1 MNVAGDVDVVVVGA
15 GLAGLAAAGR
25 LHRAGLTVRVC
36 EAGDAVGGRV
46 RTDVVD
52 GFQLDRGFQVLLPA
66 YPELRRV
73 VDLDALRL
81 GRFVRGA
88 VAVTPDGRYDLAPP
102 WRGRSAVADAARFAA
117 GRLKDT
123 AALALMSA
131 RDVAL
136 PDALLRRRLADGEA
150 DISIEADLARRGVSA
165 RTVDTV
171 LRPFLAGVFLDRRL
185 ATAAPLFHFIW
196 RCFLRGGGALPD
208 AGMRAVPE
216 QLAAALPTGTIRTG
230 AEVDEVAGTQVRLA
244 GGETLR
250 ARAVVVAT
258 DGDAA
263 ARLLPEVTEPG
274 WHSVTTWYFAAPAA
288 PLRQPILLLDGADE
302 LLTNTA
308 VLSEV
313 ASGYAP
319 AGAALVAA
327 SVPERLAGSDVEQR
341 LRVRLG
347 ELYGC
352 STSDWTTLARYAI
365 PRALPVI
372 SPGRPLRLPVR
383 VGAGRYVCGDHR
395 DTCSTQGALVSGRRA
410 ATAVLRDLDVRDP
423 DTQH

>member
-1 MNVAGDVDVVVVGA
+1 MNVAADVDVVVVGA

-25 LHRAGLTVRVC
+25 LHRAGVGVRVC

-46 RTDVVD
+46 RTDDVD

-102 WRGRSAVADAARFAA
+102 WRGLSAVLGAARFAG
-117 GRLKDT
+117 GRPRDT
-123 AALALMSA
+123 AVLAAMSA
-131 RDVAL
+131 RDVGL
-136 PDALLRRRLADGEA
+136 PDGLLHRRLTDT
-150 DISIEADLARRGVSA
+150 SIEDDLARWGVSA

-185 ATAAPLFHFIW
+185 ATAAPLFHLIW
-196 RCFLRGGGALPD
+196 RSFLRGGGALPD
-208 AGMRAVPE
+208 AGMRALPE
-216 QLAAALPTGTIRTG
+216 QLAAALPAGTVRTGT
-230 AEVDEVAGTQVRLA
+230 EVVEVTASGVRLA
-244 GGETLR
+244 GGESLR

-258 DGDAA
+258 DGEVAS
-263 ARLLPEVTEPG
+263 RLLPEVAGPG

-288 PLRQPILLLDGADE
+288 PVSQPILLLDGADE

-319 AGAALVAA
+319 AGTALVAA
-327 SVPERLAGSDVEQR
+327 SVPDRLADSDVEQR
-341 LRVRLG
+341 LRVRLA
-347 ELYGC
+347 ELYDR

-383 VGAGRYVCGDHR
+383 VGPGRYVCGDHR

-410 ATAVLRDLDVRDP
+410 ATAVLRDLGVRDTP
-423 DTQH
+423 PR